1 MNAHR
6 TVRLLLY
13 DYVRGTLDG
22 EESRMVERHIADC
35 PGCASEAASHR
46 DLLRT
51 LPAPAAKPSDALPDS
66 YWTGFANEVMGKVDD
81 APAKRPG
88 FIGRLLGRRPFG
100 GQPVGR
106 RPFGGRDAGLDAIGV
121 FGGLGLL
128 GWIRTPGGQVATG
141 LAAAA
146 AVAVVAWV
154 LLLPPGAGRPDQS
167 TGPATADQAAVVPA
181 DDGTTDAA
189 DDAADSLAG
198 FDRRLSDYFRKSK
211 TLLVG
216 VSNTAPAKGEELDL
230 DAERQTSR
238 SLLRE
243 ARYLR
248 SGPVDPQAS
257 RLIDDLDRILIGLA
271 NGEAAASG
279 PDVRMLRGGIERG
292 NLLFKLRMQET
303 RNQRLPVQQASYH
316 R

>member
-6 TVRLLLY
+6 RVRLLLY
-13 DYVRGTLDG
+13 DHVRGTLDG
-22 EESRMVERHIADC
+22 EESRTVERHIADC
-35 PGCASEAASHR
+35 PECAREAASHR

-51 LPAPAAKPSDALPDS
+51 IPAPAAKPSDGLPDS
-66 YWTGFANEVMGKVDD
+66 YWTGFANEVMGKID
-81 APAKRPG
+81 AAPDG
-88 FIGRLLGRRPFG
+88 
-100 GQPVGR
+100 VG
-106 RPFGGRDAGLDAIGV
+106 AS
-121 FGGLGLL
+121 GGLHIP
-128 GWIRTPGGQVATG
+128 GWIRTPGGRLATV
-141 LAAAA
+141 LASAA
-146 AVAVVAWV
+146 AVAVVAWFFI
-154 LLLPPGAGRPDQS
+154 LPRPAERPDES
-167 TGPATADQAAVVPA
+167 TGPATADQASAVA
-181 DDGTTDAA
+181 SDA
-189 DDAADSLAG
+189 AADSLAV

-216 VSNTAPAKGEELDL
+216 VSNIAPEKGEEVDL

-248 SGPVDPQAS
+248 TGPVDPRAS

-271 NGEAAASG
+271 NGEEAASG
-279 PDVRMLRGGIERG
+279 PDIRMLRGGIERG

-303 RNQRLPVQQASYH
+303 RNQGLPVRQASYH